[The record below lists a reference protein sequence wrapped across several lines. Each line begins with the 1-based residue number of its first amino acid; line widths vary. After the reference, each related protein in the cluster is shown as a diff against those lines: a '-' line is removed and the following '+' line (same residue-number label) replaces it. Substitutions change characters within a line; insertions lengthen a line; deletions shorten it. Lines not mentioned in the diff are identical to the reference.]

1 MTAQAEERIST
12 PVKILQHPPLTLSPC
27 KVLTPPKASFEPLHL
42 SPWCNQ
48 TRPTRP
54 PNPTTP
60 IRTRTRSSLNPSPFA
75 ECLLP
80 QVRPNTF
87 PRTFEASPSKS
98 VLNPSASEFV
108 PKTYKPKPVHNPLGG
123 KLALVAAGFFER
135 AYGLNG
141 QLRIEHASLKEE
153 MMALTECSE
162 RAVQAVLYG
171 SSYSDLLDGLRA
183 KVPGYSV
190 QKDMAQ
196 DFTLLPFYHF
206 DGNFENGSTCTNK
219 EQTSVERTS
228 GPSDQKVAT
237 NYSTIALLALAAIL
251 PFTFLC

>member
-1 MTAQAEERIST
+1 MTAQAEECVST
-12 PVKILQHPPLTLSPC
+12 PIKILQPPLTLSPI
-27 KVLTPPKASFEPLHL
+27 KVLTPTKSSFEPLHL

-54 PNPTTP
+54 P
-60 IRTRTRSSLNPSPFA
+60 RARASQRSSSASSPDTQP
-75 ECLLP
+75 EWRSPLES
-80 QVRPNTF
+80 T
-87 PRTFEASPSKS
+87 PSK
-98 VLNPSASEFV
+98 LNPSASEFV

-135 AYGLNG
+135 GYGLNG
-141 QLRIEHASLKEE
+141 QGRVDHATLKEE
-153 MMALTECSE
+153 MMALTGCSE

-183 KVPGYSV
+183 KVPGYTV
-190 QKDMAQ
+190 QKDMTQ

-206 DGNFENGSTCTNK
+206 DGNIQNTAASTKGEEKPT
-219 EQTSVERTS
+219 TS
-228 GPSDQKVAT
+228 
-237 NYSTIALLALAAIL
+237 YSTIALIAFAAIL

>member
-1 MTAQAEERIST
+1 MTAQAEECSST
-12 PVKILQHPPLTLSPC
+12 PVKILQPPPLTLSPI
-27 KVLTPPKASFEPLHL
+27 KVLTPTKASFEPLHL

-48 TRPTRP
+48 TRPARP
-54 PNPTTP
+54 PAT
-60 IRTRTRSSLNPSPFA
+60 IRTRTRANQPRSCSTCQSS
-75 ECLLP
+75 P
-80 QVRPNTF
+80 Q
-87 PRTFEASPSKS
+87 PRSDSFQCRSSSESSKS
-98 VLNPSASEFV
+98 TLNPSASEFV

-141 QLRIEHASLKEE
+141 QPRVEHATLKEE

-190 QKDMAQ
+190 QKDMTQ

-206 DGNFENGSTCTNK
+206 DGNAHHNTTPAN
-219 EQTSVERTS
+219 TSAEEKPTTS
-228 GPSDQKVAT
+228 
-237 NYSTIALLALAAIL
+237 YSTIALLAFAAIL